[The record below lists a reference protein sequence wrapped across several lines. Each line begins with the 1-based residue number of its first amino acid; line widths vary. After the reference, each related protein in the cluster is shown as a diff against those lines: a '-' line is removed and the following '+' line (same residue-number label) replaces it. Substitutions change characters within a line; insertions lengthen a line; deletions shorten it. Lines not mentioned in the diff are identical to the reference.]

1 MPACAVVTDVNTLL
15 TCAVPPPLC
24 RVCPQVLFLVLAFN
38 VMPNVVPSFINYIV
52 SVVGPSVVAFMLS

>member
-1 MPACAVVTDVNTLL
+1 MTDVNTLL

-38 VMPNVVPSFINYIV
+38 VLSDALQD
-52 SVVGPSVVAFMLS
+52 AFDPKQH